1 MYPVV
6 PNKYNIKIIVTN
18 AKLSSL
24 WNIEPWCSRIDVDL
38 QGVMIEDYIKKEQVN
53 TVIPLEK
60 KINSGDE
67 CDVEVTIDAR
77 KFNEQDYLFIQNISE
92 ILDDSGAEG
101 QFELGNLFI
110 NIKKYKTYT
119 EDLIQVYKK
128 DFNYQYN
135 LQKL

>member
-1 MYPVV
+1 MNPTIKFSLSTSTEGEGSVTQKVIKTGSATDYTIGSVIELTATPTAEWLFVEWKGDVTGTENPVE
-6 PNKYNIKIIVTN
+6 I
-18 AKLSSL
+18 
-24 WNIEPWCSRIDVDL
+24 
-38 QGVMIEDYIKKEQVN
+38 
-53 TVIPLEK
+53 
-60 KINSGDE
+60 
-67 CDVEVTIDAR
+67 TIDAR
-77 KFNEQDYLFIQNISE
+77 KFNDQDYLFIQNISE

-119 EDLIQVYKK
+119 KDLIQVYTK